1 MYEVTIG
8 GILEKGDMIAVST
21 GHDFYI
27 AIYLG
32 MGRNTVQY
40 YIPQYVIHNKE
51 RYDNLL
57 EVNSE
62 GEKKKPFSLK
72 HIWKGYVRDPRES
85 RIIKLNRN
93 NFTDVEQIQEIEK
106 AKEILKELGINV
118 NY

>member
-21 GHDFYI
+21 GGDFYI
-27 AIYLG
+27 AVYLG
-32 MGRNTVQY
+32 MGCNTVQY
-40 YIPQYVIHNKE
+40 YLPQYVIHNKE
-51 RYDNLL
+51 RYDKLP
-57 EVNSE
+57 EVNAK

-72 HIWKGYVRDPRES
+72 HIWKGYVNAPRKS